1 MKKVLVITYYWPPA
15 GGAGVQRTL
24 KFTKYLIN
32 YNWLPYVLTVEKPD
46 APNYD
51 ESLFKD
57 VRDDIKVVKTKA
69 LEPFS
74 AYKKFTGKKEDDK
87 IPADVLMRNNSS
99 FKEEFAKFI
108 RANLFVPDAKIGWT
122 PYAVKEGEKIIKNEK
137 IDIIY
142 ASSPPATVALIARRL
157 SERTGVP
164 YILDFR
170 DPWLE
175 IVYNQTMKRS
185 KPTVAI
191 DSLLERKALRDAAA
205 VVTVSAEIKELFEKK
220 VSKQKYFVIPNG
232 FDEEDFPKI
241 EFPKNEKFTIA
252 YTGVMSPDRVPY
264 ALLKALARF
273 KEEGITNI
281 KLNFAGK
288 FADEFYAEIERLGI
302 EDYFNITGFVPHD
315 KSVEILLSSDALL
328 LVINNLPNNKGVL
341 TGKMFEYLGCRKPIY
356 GIGPENGEAAK
367 ILQETKS
374 GVMIDYYD
382 EEKAYEKLKEFYA
395 DWENNVNRFEFLND
409 KYSRKRLTEKLSE
422 IFDEVAR

>member
-32 YNWLPYVLTVEKPD
+32 YNWKPYVLTVEKPD

-87 IPADVLMRNNSS
+87 IPADVLMRKNSS
-99 FKEEFAKFI
+99 LKEKFAKFI

-191 DSLLERKALRDAAA
+191 DSLLERKALRDAAS

-220 VSKQKYFVIPNG
+220 VPKQKYFVIPNG

-241 EFPKNEKFTIA
+241 DFPKNEKFTIA

-288 FADEFYAEIERLGI
+288 FADELYAEIERLGI

-374 GVMIDYYD
+374 GVMIDYSD
-382 EEKAYEKLKEFYA
+382 EEKAYEKLKEFYS
-395 DWENNVNRFEFLND
+395 DWKNDINRFEFLNGN
-409 KYSRKRLTEKLSE
+409 YSRKRLTEKLSE